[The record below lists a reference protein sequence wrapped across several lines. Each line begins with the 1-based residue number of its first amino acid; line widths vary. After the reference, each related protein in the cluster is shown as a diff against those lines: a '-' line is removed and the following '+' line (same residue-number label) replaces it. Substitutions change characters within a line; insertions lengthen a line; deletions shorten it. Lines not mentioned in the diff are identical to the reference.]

1 MADNRIDKS
10 LPNILT
16 DQKVPSRE
24 ALEEVDITEIEEKGP
39 IEVTPEE
46 DGGATID
53 FDPSNRPNIPG
64 MFG

>member
-1 MADNRIDKS
+1 MADNRIDKA
-10 LPNILT
+10 LPNVLT

-24 ALEEVDITEIEEKGP
+24 ALEEVDIAEELGKKP

-53 FDPSNRPNIPG
+53 FDPQANLNIPG
-64 MFG
+64 T